1 MQPDLFQ
8 ETPRISDCG
17 AGSDVRTPEIRG
29 RSAKRRSQTLRQ
41 RRALARLAEQ
51 QQRYDRT
58 RSHTALQ
65 RLRDAVNDCLRL
77 GV

>member
-1 MQPDLFQ
+1 MQTDLFRQ
-8 ETPRISDCG
+8 TQD
-17 AGSDVRTPEIRG
+17 AGPAGDDQRTPVPSRSARG
-29 RSAKRRSQTLRQ
+29 RRQTLRQ

-51 QQRYDRT
+51 QARYDRT

-65 RLRDAVNDCLRL
+65 RLRDAVTDALRL